1 MRKNTETKTK
11 RLMLLLGAVL
21 LFGIT
26 VNGSF
31 TNAQTTAPPTNN
43 VNNLNAEKNARQIKL
58 AQINRQIQGLTKQI
72 SDTRAKSNTLKNELF
87 IFDKEI
93 ASTELQIQAKNT
105 QIEDT
110 DLQINEL
117 EKLIQQKINDINEN
131 KKILGI
137 LIQQLAEFDNLYY
150 IQTTLGSGSLSDFLD
165 QIQYNNSVQEKI
177 FQLLQKIKE
186 LKNKLEKQQ
195 EELKTQ
201 LKQLEELKAQ
211 MEITRES
218 LKEQRGQRQV
228 LLNQTRGLE
237 SNFQKLLAVSKQEEI
252 NLEKEIQDLDNQIR
266 AKLGKKTIKVSK
278 GILAWPMD
286 GILTQKYGN
295 TGFTALG
302 YNFHNG
308 IDVAA
313 PAGQPIYAAYEG
325 EVIYTDMSEASYGN
339 WVAIRHDISTNGSKA
354 GIITLYAHL
363 RTIKV
368 KPGQTLSQGDLVGYE
383 GNTGNTTKKLYG
395 PERGYHIHFGVYDA
409 EGFGVT
415 GGKYENIYGPYKLP
429 YGYTYNPLDFL

>member
-1 MRKNTETKTK
+1 M
-11 RLMLLLGAVL
+11 
-21 LFGIT
+21 
-26 VNGSF
+26 
-31 TNAQTTAPPTNN
+31 
-43 VNNLNAEKNARQIKL
+43 
-58 AQINRQIQGLTKQI
+58 
-72 SDTRAKSNTLKNELF
+72 
-87 IFDKEI
+87 
-93 ASTELQIQAKNT
+93 
-105 QIEDT
+105 
-110 DLQINEL
+110 
-117 EKLIQQKINDINEN
+117 
-131 KKILGI
+131 
-137 LIQQLAEFDNLYY
+137 
-150 IQTTLGSGSLSDFLD
+150 
-165 QIQYNNSVQEKI
+165 
-177 FQLLQKIKE
+177 
-186 LKNKLEKQQ
+186 
-195 EELKTQ
+195 
-201 LKQLEELKAQ
+201 
-211 MEITRES
+211 
-218 LKEQRGQRQV
+218 
-228 LLNQTRGLE
+228 LNQTRGLE
-237 SNFQKLLAVSKQEEI
+237 CNFQKLLAVSKQEEI

-302 YNFHNG
+302 YNFQNG

-409 EGFGVT
+409 EGFGVR
-415 GGKYENIYGPYKLP
+415 GKYENIYGPYKLP
-429 YGYTYNPLDFL
+429 YGYTYNPLIFLIYKKAVRRSFLKVRRPVLRSFRNVRHSFSEVGRRRITPWISHKLSL